1 MCILWC
7 DKKRLNNVRPKIDNN
22 GNNNNNKNNQMCT
35 LFGPIFHIFNI
46 FLILILF
53 YFFFNSPRVLCGL
66 LGAYKAKSGVKIVKI
81 RYFQL
86 VLKNLFNTIIQCNK
100 SFCFNWRPL
109 RPTFGTEIL

>member
-7 DKKRLNNVRPKIDNN
+7 DKKRLNNLRPKIDNN

-53 YFFFNSPRVLCGL
+53 FFFEKFPQSVMWSFGGLQSQVWGQNCKNS
-66 LGAYKAKSGVKIVKI
+66 
-81 RYFQL
+81 
-86 VLKNLFNTIIQCNK
+86 LFSISLNEFI
-100 SFCFNWRPL
+100 
-109 RPTFGTEIL
+109 